1 MSELRNVKGLAELE
15 KVLATLPVKMETKI
29 LRGGLRASAAVFL
42 TEVRARVPMKSGELA
57 KSLRI
62 STALRRGVVSA
73 KVVVGNKKK
82 RVFYAH
88 MVEGGTKPH
97 VIRARPGKFLRVF
110 GGVFVKRINHPG
122 SRARPFMRPAFE
134 AGATGAL
141 DALSAYIRR
150 RLDQLV
156 K

>member
-62 STALRRGVVSA
+62 STTLRRGVVSA

-110 GGVFVKRINHPG
+110 GGVFAKRINHPG

-134 AGATGAL
+134 AGVTGAL